1 VPGAEA
7 VQESVDQ
14 VIGDG
19 AGLHAGAR
27 QDRSSQQGEDVPRIC
42 RHVQFALGGCQGEGG
57 FVPFEAYARA
67 KLLTTMTGYLLAGQL
82 RETGITVNAV
92 HPGRAPSVTSQAR
105 VDVDLAA

>member
-1 VPGAEA
+1 M
-7 VQESVDQ
+7 
-14 VIGDG
+14 
-19 AGLHAGAR
+19 
-27 QDRSSQQGEDVPRIC
+27 
-42 RHVQFALGGCQGEGG
+42 
-57 FVPFEAYARA
+57 PFEAYARA